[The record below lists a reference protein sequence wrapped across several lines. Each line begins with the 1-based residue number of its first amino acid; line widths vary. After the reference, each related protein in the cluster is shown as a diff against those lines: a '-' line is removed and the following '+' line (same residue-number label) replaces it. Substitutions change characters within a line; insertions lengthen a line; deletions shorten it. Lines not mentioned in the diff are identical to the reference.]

1 MVARLGPL
9 CDCFSPNYC
18 LCVPRCGDYF
28 TTTAGVGM
36 SLAGNPTILSAA
48 QDLFYRDWNS
58 EYTVPLPQGPFKAL

>member
-1 MVARLGPL
+1 
-9 CDCFSPNYC
+9 
-18 LCVPRCGDYF
+18 
-28 TTTAGVGM
+28 M